1 MDVHTLSIGSSF
13 QRPIESFTLSIAHG
27 MVRSRHGLSYT
38 QHGTYFLDDLACE
51 VWTMVTM

>member
-27 MVRSRHGLSYT
+27 MVRSRHGPSYT